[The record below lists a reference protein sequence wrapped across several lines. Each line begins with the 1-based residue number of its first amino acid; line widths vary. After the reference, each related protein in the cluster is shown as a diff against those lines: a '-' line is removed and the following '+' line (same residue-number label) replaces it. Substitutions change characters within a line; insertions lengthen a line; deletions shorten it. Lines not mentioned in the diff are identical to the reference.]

1 MQGWEAGDHG
11 GMYAGVLTS
20 CGQGKEKQELIGQ
33 HPLQVP
39 APKDLVSFFLGLKT
53 HHPALSRDLRCHPSI
68 LPPPLK
74 RHQGTF

>member
-1 MQGWEAGDHG
+1 MVGCAQACSLH
-11 GMYAGVLTS
+11 V
-20 CGQGKEKQELIGQ
+20 GKKQMEKQELVGQ

-53 HHPALSRDLRCHPSI
+53 HHPALSHDLRRHPSI

-74 RHQGTF
+74 RHQDTF